1 MLKIKI
7 PNSIKWLF
15 TLSILVFIGFILV
28 LDNTIRS
35 TFSDRGWSIPS
46 TVYARTL
53 EIYVGA
59 TVKPEDLRLELQQL
73 GYQFVS
79 TLTGPRQ
86 VVFQQNGIEIYSEG
100 FQFSDELTSAQKI
113 KITIQNNIVVELE
126 SEDNSDLVRL
136 EPISIGGIYPDHNED
151 RLLIQLSQVPETLQ
165 HMLVAVEDSEFYQHW
180 GISPKG
186 IVRALVANFRQGGIS
201 QGASTLTQQL
211 IKNYYL
217 SAEQTYSRKAKE
229 AIMALSMELHFE
241 KNEILQAYMNEIYLG
256 QDGPRAIHGFG
267 LASQYYFKR
276 PIDQLSLD
284 QQAMLVAL
292 VRGASYYNPW
302 RNPERALTRR
312 NLVLDI
318 AVREGFLDRKLA
330 EKAKQK
336 PLTMEDKTVASN
348 QRYPA
353 YLDLVRRQL
362 KSDYKAEDL
371 SGNGLSIF
379 THFDPLVQSTAEK
392 SLQQFIKKQKQKT
405 LQGAVVITRPN
416 TGEVI
421 AIIGGKNS
429 KFAGFNR
436 ALDAQRQVGSLIKP
450 AVYLTALQQPEK
462 YNLATLISD
471 ESYTLTQNDGQQWSP
486 KNYDK
491 KDHGEVLL
499 YQGLANSYNQST
511 ARLGNELGL
520 SAIQQ
525 TIQQLGG
532 EHREQLLPSM
542 TLGAVDMAPLEV
554 AQIYQTLA
562 ADGFYTPLLTIAA
575 VVDGQGK
582 ALNSYPLQVEQRFER
597 QTMYQLRYAML
608 AVTHEGTGKALQW
621 LLPDFSVAGKTGTS
635 NNLRDSWFAG
645 FSGDMMAVV
654 WLGRDDNQ
662 NAGLTGSSGALRV
675 WADIFKKRSI
685 LAIQNIP
692 PNNINI
698 SWVDK
703 NSGVGSQPHCSN
715 SVAIPFI
722 EGQQPNIEIRCRK
735 GLGKVLDWF
744 ESLADD

>member
-1 MLKIKI
+1 VLKIKI
-7 PNSIKWLF
+7 PKPIKWLLA
-15 TLSILVFIGFILV
+15 LSLIVIIGFVLV

-35 TFSDRGWSIPS
+35 TFSERSWSIPS
-46 TVYARTL
+46 TVYARPL
-53 EIYVGA
+53 ELYIGA
-59 TVKPEDLRLELQQL
+59 PIKQQDLRLELQQL
-73 GYQFVS
+73 GYHFVS
-79 TLTGPRQ
+79 SLTGPRQ
-86 VVFQQNGIEIYSEG
+86 VVFQPNSIEIYSAG
-100 FQFSDELTSAQKI
+100 FQFSDERTSAQKI
-113 KITIQNNIVVELE
+113 KISLKNNKVESLE
-126 SEDNSDLVRL
+126 TEDNSDLVRL
-136 EPISIGGIYPDHNED
+136 EPIAIGGIYPDHNED
-151 RLLIQLSQVPETLQ
+151 RLLVQLSQVPETLQ
-165 HMLVAVEDSEFYQHW
+165 QMLVAVEDAEFYSHW

-186 IVRALVANFRQGGIS
+186 IARALMVNLKQRGIA

-229 AIMALSMELHFE
+229 AIMALSMELHFD
-241 KNEILQAYMNEIYLG
+241 KSDILQAYMNEIYLG

-276 PIDQLSLD
+276 PIDKLTLD

-302 RNPERALTRR
+302 RNPERALARR

-318 AVREGFLDRKLA
+318 AVREGALDKALA

-336 PLTMEDKTVASN
+336 PLTMEAKTVASK

-362 KSDYKAEDL
+362 KSDYKQDDL
-371 SGNGLSIF
+371 SAKGLSIF

-392 SLQQFIKKQKQKT
+392 SLQQFIKKQKQKS
-405 LQGAVVITRPN
+405 LQGALVITRPN

-421 AIIGGKNS
+421 AIVGGKNT

-462 YNLATLISD
+462 YNLATVISD
-471 ESYTLTQNDGQQWSP
+471 ESYTLTLPNGQQWNP

-491 KDHGEVLL
+491 KDHGQVLL
-499 YQGLANSYNQST
+499 YQALANSYNQST

-520 SAIQQ
+520 QSIQK

-532 EHREQLLPSM
+532 EHREKLLPSM

-582 ALNSYPLQVEQRFER
+582 TLSSYPLDVEQRFDT

-608 AVTHEGTGKALQW
+608 AVTHEGTGRALQW

-635 NNLRDSWFAG
+635 NDLRDSWFAG
-645 FSGDMMAVV
+645 FSADMMAVV
-654 WLGRDDNQ
+654 WLGRDDNK
-662 NAGLTGSSGALRV
+662 NTGLTGSSGALRV
-675 WADIFKKRSI
+675 WADIFKQRST
-685 LAIQNIP
+685 LATQNIP

-703 NSGVGSQPHCSN
+703 KSGVGSQPHCN
-715 SVAIPFI
+715 GAVAVPFI
-722 EGQQPNIEIRCRK
+722 KGQQPDIEIRCRK

-744 ESLADD
+744 EALSDK